1 MPWLTR
7 ARFGRWEEILNVAQ
21 PPATND
27 FLIDRVMWHFTRGL
41 AFAASR
47 QSGEAAREQ
56 TEMVKLIH
64 SADAKKLDSPQFPAS
79 GILTVAEHWLAGAVA
94 GATGDVR
101 AAVGHFERA
110 VAAEDALPYME
121 PTYWPLPVRPALGA
135 ALLKAGDAAKAEQV
149 FRDDLK
155 RWPRNGW
162 GLFGLEQSLRI
173 QGHNESAALVH
184 REFVEAWKNADIP
197 LQLAWF

>member
-1 MPWLTR
+1 VLSVT
-7 ARFGRWEEILNVAQ
+7 Q

-41 AFAASR
+41 AFAAR
-47 QSGEAAREQ
+47 NHGAEAAHEQ
-56 TEMVKLIH
+56 AEMVKLIH
-64 SADAKKLDSPQFPAS
+64 SDDVKKLDSPHFPAS
-79 GILTVAEHWLAGAVA
+79 GILAVAEHWLAGAVA
-94 GATGDVR
+94 GASGD
-101 AAVGHFERA
+101 AKEAVAHFEKA

-121 PTYWPLPVRPALGA
+121 PTYWPIPVRPALGA
-135 ALLKAGDAAKAEQV
+135 ALLRAGEPAKAEQV

-162 GLFGLEQSLRI
+162 GLFGLEQSLRS
-173 QGHNESAALVH
+173 QGQDDSAMLVH
-184 REFVEAWKNADIP
+184 REFLDAWKRADIA